1 MTSMTWAYF
10 EFSVNVWR
18 DPSENCS
25 KEIEEFVKLIVAEDV
40 VVDGDVALG
49 SDAEKHFN
57 I

>member
-49 SDAEKHFN
+49 SDAEKQFN

>member
-1 MTSMTWAYF
+1 MTWAYF
-10 EFSVNVWR
+10 EFSVNVGR